1 MIFQGLINRSKE
13 HFAARG
19 GWRFAVLDELY
30 KMRDLW
36 GLRGQRSK
44 NFENFEN
51 LYLAYLE
58 GREGGGAVGRGF
70 GGVVCVGARVRI
82 EGGWG
87 CGGSYRS
94 RIRSFGISRTRLVFR
109 KKTSI
114 TRWSCASFMQK
125 LRGQ

>member
-1 MIFQGLINRSKE
+1 MIFQGLINRPKL

-19 GWRFAVLDELY
+19 GARFAVLDELY

-58 GREGGGAVGRGF
+58 VGKAGVGGAGVRTGRVF
-70 GGVVCVGARVRI
+70 AAFTSRVCDL
-82 EGGWG
+82 
-87 CGGSYRS
+87 
-94 RIRSFGISRTRLVFR
+94 F
-109 KKTSI
+109 
-114 TRWSCASFMQK
+114 
-125 LRGQ
+125 